1 MTVNDLKEQLGKYDE
16 NMVVD
21 LRISGGFER
30 SQCSEV
36 YVDLTSY
43 SRLTGIKEMRLVLS
57 NSAKGSWR

>member
-1 MTVNDLKEQLGKYDE
+1 MTVNELIGQLNKYDG
-16 NMVVD
+16 NLVVD

-43 SRLTGIKEMRLVLS
+43 SHLTGIKEKRLVLS
-57 NSAKGSWR
+57 DSAKGSWR